1 MKTEKT
7 ESIAPAERSPMRMEL
22 KELFRP
28 RDFPFLERALLLSP
42 LGFRTHYPAREV
54 NSLYFDSEDFRALE
68 LSLSGLSLRQKTRLR
83 WYGEIEDARSPTLE
97 FKRKKGHLSWKI
109 LRRTDLRIN
118 PKAADWSAA
127 FLDDAGGDASPSLR
141 RALPVNQHRP
151 VTLVSYRRRY
161 YESADERV
169 RVTMDQDL
177 SFRDQ
182 ASTGGP
188 NFRYERLHSDK
199 LVLEVKLAEEDSA
212 CLVQLART
220 LPFVPRRFS
229 KYCESLLG
237 HLPRWY

>member
-1 MKTEKT
+1 MKTKT
-7 ESIAPAERSPMRMEL
+7 IAPAECTPMRMEL

-28 RDFPFLERALLLSP
+28 RDFPFLESSLLLSP
-42 LGFRTHYPAREV
+42 LGFRSPYPPRQV
-54 NSLYFDSEDFRALE
+54 NSLYFDSEDFRTLE
-68 LSLSGLSLRQKTRLR
+68 LSLSGVSLRQKNRLR
-83 WYGEIEDARSPTLE
+83 WYGEVEDALNPTLE
-97 FKRKKGHLSWKI
+97 FKRKKAHLSWKT

-118 PKAADWSAA
+118 PNAVDWSAA
-127 FLDDAGGDASPSLR
+127 FLDPAGVDALSSLR

-151 VTLVSYRRRY
+151 VTLVSYHRRY
-161 YESADERV
+161 YESADGRV

-212 CLVQLART
+212 CLAQLSRT